1 MPREADF
8 EGYDEAVV
16 DFLSTHKTGTK
27 HTYKSL
33 LKHFLN
39 FTGMTGQQI
48 LASKRSAKNFEWE
61 KKVIKF
67 KQWMKTQKNRN
78 GTYYSDNAVS
88 TAVHAVRSFFD
99 HHHLPLEF
107 NHSEAR
113 KLSGRAQRVTRDY
126 VLSNPVIGKMAFV
139 GGLREKYIVLLGKS
153 LGLRASDFVT
163 LTYGTFRSIDLDQE
177 PPISLG
183 EIQTIKE
190 KITAHPFIDADA
202 LPIVKQVLDSNRD
215 KPNDERIITVK
226 PAELSS
232 IIQALAKEANIDL
245 GGKHLRFHCFRK
257 YLIDRLATSTSSES
271 KWKQIIGKAV
281 SEDAYVSTFDLRK
294 CYLQT
299 MELTT
304 LEPKETGKVTKLDK
318 QVTAVNV
325 KVLELNS
332 KFSEEITQLRSQM
345 GAKDGEIQEL
355 KHELKCQQ
363 AQHEKRLGQIE
374 GILFPTTKVT
384 KIEDIE
390 AYLKEREEWEK
401 KHPEEARKQ
410 DELSEQFQKYVDDK
424 FAFFDWLRKNHPARY
439 RLYLENEVVTLQYQT
454 ESIAALIKKD
464 KGSKQQNPQQKEKTR
479 K

>member
-1 MPREADF
+1 MPRETNF
-8 EGYDEAVV
+8 EGYDEAVIE
-16 DFLSTHKTGTK
+16 FLSTHKTGTK

-39 FTGMTGQQI
+39 FTGMSGQQI
-48 LASKRSAKNFEWE
+48 LNSKRLAKNFEWE
-61 KKVIKF
+61 KKVITF
-67 KQWMKTQKNRN
+67 KQWLKTQKNRN
-78 GTYYSDNAVS
+78 GNYYSDNAVS

-99 HHHLPLEF
+99 HYHLPLEF

-126 VLSNPVIGKMAFV
+126 VLTNQVIGKMAFV
-139 GGLREKYIVLLGKS
+139 GGLRERYIVLLGKS
-153 LGLRASDFVT
+153 LGLRASDFIT
-163 LTYGTFRSIDLDQE
+163 LTYGTFRSINLDQE
-177 PPISLG
+177 PPIPLG

-202 LPIVKQVLDSNRD
+202 LPIVRQILDSNRD
-215 KPNDERIITVK
+215 KPNDERVITVK

-232 IIQALAKEANIDL
+232 IIQALAKKANINL

-257 YLIDRLATSTSSES
+257 YLIDRLAASISSES
-271 KWKQIIGKAV
+271 KWKQIVGKAV

-304 LEPKETGKVTKLDK
+304 LEPKETGKVSKLNK
-318 QVTAVNV
+318 QVTEFNV
-325 KVLELNS
+325 KVSELNN
-332 KFSEEITQLRSQM
+332 KFSEEITQLRNQI

-355 KHELKCQQ
+355 KHELKRQQ
-363 AQHEKRLGQIE
+363 AQYENRRGTIE
-374 GILFPTTKVT
+374 SILFPKVT
-384 KIEDIE
+384 KIDDLE
-390 AYLKEREEWEK
+390 AYLKEREEWER

-410 DELSEQFQKYVDDK
+410 DELSNQFQKYIDDK

-454 ESIAALIKKD
+454 ESIANLIKKEN
-464 KGSKQQNPQQKEKTR
+464 GSKQQNLDQQEKTR
-479 K
+479 N